1 MLQACADVWICLGS
15 SIPMYGKDRPLRSI
29 GEKNET
35 KMLNP
40 AKKPA
45 TQLFLPLSSQF
56 WWYFLRYHAQ
66 YDTVTDLQM
75 DMLQAPNLLNLPGK
89 CKMMVRSYSLSFV
102 CAKMLTAK
110 FRLLFRA
117 AKIVLQFEKRCEC
130 SLNLVVREHNPWNE
144 IRCAMST
151 RFLSALSLCNFR

>member
-1 MLQACADVWICLGS
+1 
-15 SIPMYGKDRPLRSI
+15 MYGKDRPLRSI

-56 WWYFLRYHAQ
+56 LWYFLRYHAQ

-102 CAKMLTAK
+102 CAKMLTVK
-110 FRLLFRA
+110 FRLLFQA
-117 AKIVLQFEKRCEC
+117 AKYVLQFEKRCEC